1 MRNLKLSLLLSVA
14 FLLLSVVSLS
24 AEVCLTD
31 AEFNELETLY
41 KRFGT
46 LISEQESDN
55 RQLRMQLIEVEE
67 HLAEAAT
74 QQTASMNARASLE
87 ISIDGLEAS
96 LQEQN
101 ADALKTT
108 VIAVLLSLIAGLTA
122 GLLL

>member
-1 MRNLKLSLLLSVA
+1 MVLLLLLSSA
-14 FLLLSVVSLS
+14 FCWGDVV
-24 AEVCLTD
+24 LTD
-31 AEFNELETLY
+31 AEFAELETIY

-46 LISEQESDN
+46 LLDAQESDN

-74 QQTASMNARASLE
+74 QQTASMNAQASLG
-87 ISIDGLEAS
+87 ISIAALEAS

-101 ADALKTT
+101 ADAIKNT

>member
-1 MRNLKLSLLLSVA
+1 MSNLRRCLFLLVLLLLLSSA
-14 FLLLSVVSLS
+14 FCWGDVTM
-24 AEVCLTD
+24 TD
-31 AEFNELETLY
+31 AEFQELETIY

-46 LISEQESDN
+46 LLDEQEMDN

-67 HLAEAAT
+67 QLAEAAT
-74 QQTASMNARASLE
+74 QQTASMSERASLE
-87 ISIDGLEAS
+87 ISIDALEAS

-108 VIAVLLSLIAGLTA
+108 VIASLISLVVGLVA